1 MKRWNNYIFALLG
14 LSYLN
19 ISQADLQLNKVNY
32 YDHIRNQS
40 TFELVFDKSV
50 VTADQLN
57 KEADEEFL
65 TWNPYLNV
73 KAVWTAPNVLRCTV
87 QDEVPFRSNYTCQIS
102 EGMQYSD
109 KTAITEKPITLHGQR
124 NAYLQTRVLDNRFNT
139 YSLYPWD
146 KFIVGSNNIKEGEK
160 KLIENTLIIAQKFE
174 EDKKTLSPDTHTVA
188 YTIRPLTLA
197 EAQKNGGYYLRT
209 LLNTQKYK
217 AKSKD
222 TPVDEY
228 YVITPQ
234 TPLKHGYTYKLVIP
248 NATYNNDTYK
258 PDIRTLGSIATL
270 NANTPD
276 YESVDNKSGKLKIGL
291 SLPIELNNLRQF
303 LKENLIISNE
313 NGTFVYNET
322 QNTYTGK
329 ADDNTT
335 ITIRPDEEK
344 LQKHQAIFG
353 DIKNIAQILEFN
365 INGNQA
371 LVTKLK
377 LQFKN
382 IRACDGQTAAELI
395 REQKI
400 IPESPSMYVDAGN
413 NGIMTS
419 GSRHIT
425 TNTTQIDKLTIRG
438 YKIREGHRRQTL
450 NAYKKIYEG
459 RTDLLPATATDRNQP
474 IFLPTEMLVAD
485 ENATLELPVTDRVTN
500 IPLDKVFKKKVE
512 PGMYFIEIEGA
523 VNEANIRSYK
533 KFGIINGNDI
543 EYFNQ
548 NDASYATQSLVQVT
562 DIGLLKKQS
571 GHHHFFYTY
580 SLSSGKAINNAEIQ
594 ILDKTGSLI
603 KTIKTENGT
612 ALVDQAK
619 NAYYALIKTK
629 NDRYLCQL
637 GEQDYEG
644 QVRTWSFSDIENPD
658 YTFKE
663 LGFSADELVENKLF
677 IFSDRNLYRPG
688 ETIHFKGILRT
699 LCNNKLALSPEKKII
714 LTLSDP
720 NDNDVY
726 TDEVTISE
734 LGTFDK
740 TYQLPKEN
748 VGTYTLTAKLAQKLK
763 YPAPFSEKN
772 PPNEW
777 WWNDYKRMQT
787 EFAHNVKV
795 QEFKRNEFEL
805 KQEITTPKVGAT
817 EITGHI
823 TATNFTGIPVSNGKV
838 EWGMSIHNTNFYPK
852 NYQDYRFGMHIESDS
867 DYWSHYYGTSKR
879 YKIDTYDTQ
888 KSKLDD
894 NGEHQATF
902 NLKGQPFPQVRE
914 IQLFTYVTNNNEQQ
928 LSTNDTVTW
937 YPSSVFVGVKNKA
950 TFCRQGEPLDLR
962 LVAVNID
969 GTAHAEKDITLG
981 VEVIRKSFSPI
992 RFSGIDGSTIRNQE
1006 EKELISQQ
1014 ALTITPADSANKV
1027 SGGKELLI
1035 PTTKDGIYEVTLK
1048 GLDPQG
1054 RSIATAVKYY
1064 VYGSNVSPWE
1074 YHDGLKVDIIPNK
1087 QLYRSDET
1095 AKILVQTPIEGDVIV
1110 TVEREKVLRQFTC
1123 TVSPTNPVIEIPLK
1137 AEDAPN
1143 VYVSVF
1149 QVRGADLSKRKAQ
1162 NPQLKLGYVNLNI
1175 QPLEKTLKVSL
1186 DTPKKEIQPGESCT
1200 ITGTITDHTGKAVAN
1215 AEVCLFAED
1224 EGTLQVIGYNTP
1236 NPLKA
1241 FYSKRPLWTNTWTML
1256 HQILTEDLDDR
1267 SYDNKGMFIG
1277 GGDDVD
1283 SGEFYQK
1290 LKTRSDFNPCAVWL
1304 ASIKTDANGHF
1315 SVSYKNPDTLTRY
1328 RVMAV
1333 ALTKD
1338 SQFGSTDGAYIVNKP
1353 IMLEPAPP
1361 ISAVEGDTLII
1372 PVTISQTKNHGVNWQ
1387 LKLHATNGTEVTD
1400 ATQTITLQDKLQK
1413 TIYHTVKFNQAGE
1426 VQFRWEI
1433 ANLNT
1438 TPQAGEA
1445 QLTDSV
1451 THKVQVSPPTP
1462 ELREWQAFTL
1472 KAGESIELNK
1482 LIKTEFR
1489 DDAQLSL
1496 KIGNSPILYANSDIQ
1511 YLFTYP
1517 YGCVEQ
1523 KSSMLLPWLYMP
1535 ILHEHFNGI
1544 TQEQLDK
1551 RSDTIS
1557 KAITEILSHQ
1567 LTNGG
1572 FCYWKGGNEASDY
1585 TAYAA
1590 LVLTLAKEQGAKI
1603 PSSREE
1609 KLHSYLQKIVC
1620 TDKKTNCL
1628 AAWVLARHGKLTL
1641 PTLNRMLERTE
1652 TMSEQNKL
1660 YLALAIQQQRQNI
1673 PNAQKLIAD
1682 LTAQKEAT
1690 GLNDKITEQ
1699 LLALYSQHTSDTAMA
1714 LSKYFMNNFTTHKG
1728 RSLLTTQCT
1737 GWNMILLGEFLRLHK
1752 IRGQEGKVLYNEQ
1765 NAEIQQII
1773 PAKGYASHCVNLSEK
1788 TKLTNL
1794 NADSVLYVALEAK
1807 GRAKSKS
1814 DSRISN
1820 GFQIHRTY
1828 EKLDGDTWEPAT
1840 EFEVGDWV
1848 RVTLRATATS
1858 PESTHQYIV
1867 IEDYLPSTMEAV
1879 NPELDSQLPPVKNTV
1894 SLIDAPSYT
1903 SHKEILKDRIRFFI
1917 NAWYGNQSFQAQ
1929 YTARVTKAGQ
1939 ITAPAAKIE
1948 CMYEPS
1954 NYGLSIPQELE
1965 VTED

>member
-1 MKRWNNYIFALLG
+1 MKRWHNYIFAVLG
-14 LSYLN
+14 LSHLS
-19 ISQADLQLNKVNY
+19 ISQAELQLNKINY

-40 TFELVFDKSV
+40 TFELVFDKPV

-65 TWNPYLNV
+65 TWEPCLNV
-73 KAVWTAPNVLRCTV
+73 KTIWTAPNVLKCTV
-87 QDEVPFRSNYTCQIS
+87 QDEVPFRSTYTGQIS
-102 EGMQYSD
+102 EGMQYRD

-124 NAYLQTRVLDNRFNT
+124 NAYLQTRTLDNRFNG

-146 KFIVGSNNIKEGEK
+146 KFIVGNNNIKEGEK

-174 EDKKTLSPDTHTVA
+174 EDKKILSPAAHTVA
-188 YTIRPLTLA
+188 YDIRPLTLG
-197 EAQKNGGYYLRT
+197 EAKKSDSYYLRT

-217 AKSKD
+217 DKSND

-234 TPLKHGYTYKLVIP
+234 TPLKHGYIYKLVIP
-248 NATYNNDTYK
+248 NATYSGGTYK
-258 PDIRTLGSIATL
+258 PEIRTLGSIATL
-270 NANTPD
+270 NTNTPD
-276 YESVDNKSGKLKIGL
+276 YESIDNKSGKLKIGL
-291 SLPIELNNLRQF
+291 SLPIELNNLRKF
-303 LKENLIISNE
+303 LKENLIIRNE
-313 NGTFVYNET
+313 IGAFVYDES

-329 ADDNTT
+329 ADDGTA
-335 ITIRPDEEK
+335 ITLRPDEEK

-353 DIKNIAQILEFN
+353 DIKNVAQILEFT
-365 INGNQA
+365 ITGEQA

-382 IRACDGQTAAELI
+382 IRACDGQTAAELVK
-395 REQKI
+395 EQKI

-425 TNTTQIDKLTIRG
+425 TNTTQIDKLIIRG
-438 YKIREGHRRQTL
+438 FKIREGHRRQTL
-450 NAYKKIYEG
+450 NAYNKIYEG
-459 RTDLLPATATDRNQP
+459 HTNLLPATATDRNQP

-485 ENATLELPVTDRVTN
+485 ENATLEVPVTDRFTN
-500 IPLDKVFKKKVE
+500 ISLDKLFKKKVE
-512 PGMYFIEIEGA
+512 PGMYFIEIEGTI
-523 VNEANIRSYK
+523 NEANIRSYK
-533 KFGIINGNDI
+533 KFGVTIDNNVEDF
-543 EYFNQ
+543 YQ
-548 NDASYATQSLVQVT
+548 DDASYATQSLVQVT

-571 GHHHFFYTY
+571 GHHHFFYIY
-580 SLSSGKAINNAEIQ
+580 SLSSGKAINTAEIQ
-594 ILDKTGSLI
+594 ILDKTGAHI
-603 KTIKTENGT
+603 KTVKTENGT
-612 ALVDQAK
+612 ALVNQVK
-619 NAYYALIKTK
+619 NAYYALIKTN

-637 GEQDYEG
+637 SGQDYEG
-644 QVRTWSFSDIENPD
+644 QVSTWAFDDIETPD
-658 YTFKE
+658 YTYKK
-663 LGFSADELVENKLF
+663 LGFNAEELVENKLF
-677 IFSDRNLYRPG
+677 TFSDRNLYRPG
-688 ETIHFKGILRT
+688 ETLHFKGILRT
-699 LCNNKLALSPEKKII
+699 LCNNKLALSPEKKIT

-720 NDNDVY
+720 SGNDIY
-726 TDEVTISE
+726 TDEVAISE

-748 VGTYTLTAKLAQKLK
+748 LGTYTITAKLSQNLP
-763 YPAPFSEKN
+763 YPAPYSEKN
-772 PPNEW
+772 PPDEW
-777 WWNDYKRMQT
+777 WWDDYKKTQT
-787 EFAHNVKV
+787 KFTHNIKV

-817 EITGHI
+817 EISGHI
-823 TATNFTGIPVSNGKV
+823 TATNFTGVPVSEGKV
-838 EWGMSIHNTNFYPK
+838 EWSMYIRNTNFYPK
-852 NYQDYRFGMHIESDS
+852 NYQDYRFGMHIDTDS

-879 YKIDTYDTQ
+879 FRIDNYDSQ

-894 NGEHQATF
+894 KGKHQATF
-902 NLKGQPFPQVRE
+902 SLKGQPFPQIRE
-914 IQLFTYVTNNNEQQ
+914 IELYTHVTNNNEQQ
-928 LSTNDTVTW
+928 LNTGNSVTW
-937 YPSSVFVGVKNKA
+937 YPSSVFVGIKNKA
-950 TFCRQGEPLDLR
+950 SFCRQGTPLDLR
-962 LVAVNID
+962 LVAINLD

-981 VEVIRKSFSPI
+981 VEVIRKSFRPI
-992 RFSGIDGSTIRNQE
+992 RYFGNDSTTVRNQE

-1014 ALTITPADSANKV
+1014 SITISPADSANKIT
-1027 SGGKELLI
+1027 GGKGLLI

-1074 YHDGLKVDIIPNK
+1074 YHDGLKVDIIQDK
-1087 QLYRSDET
+1087 QLYRTGDT
-1095 AKILVQTPIEGDVIV
+1095 AKILVQTPIEGDVVV

-1123 TVSPTNPVIEIPLK
+1123 TISPTNPVIEIPLK

-1162 NPQLKLGYVNLNI
+1162 NPQLKLGYINLNV
-1175 QPLEKTLKVSL
+1175 QPLEKTLKVTL
-1186 DTPKKEIQPGESCT
+1186 NTPEKEIRPGEECT
-1200 ITGTITDHTGKAVAN
+1200 ISGTITDHTGKAVAN
-1215 AEVCLFAED
+1215 AEICLFAED

-1241 FYSKRPLWTNTWTML
+1241 FYSKRPLWLNTWTML
-1256 HQILTEDLDDR
+1256 HQILTEDLDAR
-1267 SYDNKGMFIG
+1267 SYDNKGLFIG
-1277 GGDDVD
+1277 GGYDGDE
-1283 SGEFYQK
+1283 SEYTKK

-1304 ASIKTDANGHF
+1304 AAIKTDANGHF
-1315 SVSYKNPDTLTRY
+1315 TASYKNPDTLTRY

-1338 SQFGSTDGAYIVNKP
+1338 SQFGSSEGVYVVNKP

-1372 PVTISQTKNHGVNWQ
+1372 PVTISQTKNHGLNWQ
-1387 LKLHATNGTEVTD
+1387 VKLHATNGTEVTD
-1400 ATQTITLQDKLQK
+1400 ATQTITLEDKLQK
-1413 TIYHTVKFNQAGE
+1413 TIYHTVKFNHTGE
-1426 VQFRWEI
+1426 VKLRWEI

-1438 TPQAGEA
+1438 NTHAGEV

-1451 THKVQVSPPTP
+1451 THRVQVTPPTP
-1462 ELREWQAFTL
+1462 ELREWHAFAL
-1472 KAGESIELNK
+1472 KAGESKELDK

-1511 YLFTYP
+1511 YLFAYP

-1535 ILHEHFNGI
+1535 ILHEHFTGI
-1544 TQEQLDK
+1544 TKEQLAK
-1551 RSDTIS
+1551 RTDTIT

-1572 FCYWKGGNEASDY
+1572 FSYWKSGNEVSDY

-1590 LVLTLAKEQGAKI
+1590 LVLTIAKEQGAKI

-1609 KLHSYLQKIVC
+1609 RLHSYLQKIVC
-1620 TDKKTNCL
+1620 TYKKTNCL

-1641 PTLNRMLERTE
+1641 PTLNRMLERTG
-1652 TMSEQNKL
+1652 TMTEQEKL
-1660 YLALAIQQQRQNI
+1660 YLALAIQQQKQSI
-1673 PNAQKLIAD
+1673 PNAQKLIDD
-1682 LTAQKEAT
+1682 LTAQKKVT
-1690 GLNDKITEQ
+1690 GFNDKITEQ
-1699 LLALYSQHTSDTAMA
+1699 LLALYSNNTSNTSMA
-1714 LSKYFMNNFTTHKG
+1714 LSKYFMNNFSTHNG
-1728 RSLLTTQCT
+1728 RSMLTTQCT
-1737 GWNMILLGEFLRLHK
+1737 GWNMILLGEFLRTNHIKGQDGKILHSS
-1752 IRGQEGKVLYNEQ
+1752 Q
-1765 NAEIQQII
+1765 NGDIQQVI
-1773 PAKGYASHCVNLSEK
+1773 PAKGFATH
-1788 TKLTNL
+1788 TPKLEDTPEVTNL
-1794 NADSVLYVALEAK
+1794 NADSVLYAALEAK
-1807 GRAKSKS
+1807 GRAKNKS
-1814 DSRISN
+1814 ETRISN

-1828 EKLDGDTWEPAT
+1828 EKLNGDTWEPTT

-1848 RVTLRATATS
+1848 RITLRATSTT
-1858 PESTHQYIV
+1858 PETTHQYVV

-1879 NPELDSQLPPVKNTV
+1879 NPELDSQLPPVKDTV
-1894 SLIDAPSYT
+1894 TLIDAPSYT
-1903 SHKEILKDRIRFFI
+1903 SHKEILKDRIRYFM
-1917 NAWYGNQSFQAQ
+1917 NAWYTSQSFRAQ
-1929 YTARVTKAGQ
+1929 YTARVTKAGKV
-1939 ITAPAAKIE
+1939 TAPAAKIE

-1954 NYGLSIPQELE
+1954 KYGLSIPQELE
-1965 VTED
+1965 VTKD